1 MQTLKIQLA
10 GQNTVVASVEQA
22 KTVCLKWRQKIV
34 GSLSVLWENSA
45 VLLDCLVR

>member
-22 KTVCLKWRQKIV
+22 KTVCLQWRQKMV

-45 VLLDCLVR
+45 V